1 MQLMIA
7 GQTSKEIARDL
18 SLSPRIVEAHRA
30 AVLGKLDLS
39 NLAQLIHAWQQLNP
53 V

>member
-18 SLSPRIVEAHRA
+18 SLSKRTVRRYWANWI
-30 AVLGKLDLS
+30 
-39 NLAQLIHAWQQLNP
+39 
-53 V
+53 